1 MNKVFIGGIGAVDR
15 FYIRFNFGH
24 WSVID
29 RNDNKMVVGY
39 SKKEDAENT
48 ANGLN
53 KIKTDSKITKM
64 KEKLKTLKGYSH
76 FLK

>member
-1 MNKVFIGGIGAVDR
+1 MTKEKR
-15 FYIRFNFGH
+15 FFVKPSFGH

-39 SKKEDAENT
+39 FNKLDAEIT

-53 KIKTDSKITKM
+53 RIR
-64 KEKLKTLKGYSH
+64 KEENFLKRKKFLQTIKGYGYYIIS
-76 FLK
+76 KK